1 MTTLQQ
7 QIQQCLQEKPEL
19 RTVEVARQLE
29 CSEWEVICSL
39 PDELATCLPGERAQ
53 ELLLRMAEWGLVT
66 TIVEVEGSIFE
77 FKGSLPTGSLA
88 YGYYNLFGKP
98 GQMHGHLKLDAVAHI
113 ALISKPLRGKEAYA
127 VSFFSNAGGCIFK
140 VYLGRDTQGDIL
152 HNQRLEFEKLKELAH
167 E

>member
-7 QIQQCLQEKPEL
+7 QIEMCLQEKPEL
-19 RTVEVARQLE
+19 RPVEVARHLG

-39 PDELATCLPGERAQ
+39 PDELATCLEGEVAQ
-53 ELLLRMAEWGLVT
+53 SLLQRMAGWGPVT

-77 FKGSLPTGSLA
+77 FKGSLPAGSLA
-88 YGYYNLFGKP
+88 YGYYNLFGQP
-98 GQMHGHLKLDAVAHI
+98 GQMHGHLKLDAVSHI

-127 VSFFSNAGGCIFK
+127 VSFFSNAGACIFK
-140 VYLGRDTQGDIL
+140 VYLGRDTQGVIL
-152 HNQRLEFEKLKELAH
+152 HNQRLEFEKLKEIAY